1 LYPAAEVTLG
11 DTNGNA
17 CNNRARPSGNRHSIF
32 RTSSSTSLRSSNSN
46 SNTSTKGENKGI
58 AADCSQTNETNDR
71 PMENKHCQRIR
82 DEEESEELSSVEM
95 LKQMSE
101 IQVNIPMQNA

>member
-1 LYPAAEVTLG
+1 MYPVAEVTLG
-11 DTNGNA
+11 DTNGIA

-32 RTSSSTSLRSSNSN
+32 RTSSSTRLGSSN

-71 PMENKHCQRIR
+71 AIENKHCQRIR

-95 LKQMSE
+95 LKQMSDIPSDEGLGE
-101 IQVNIPMQNA
+101 I